1 MMVQCACFANVIFR
15 TFSSQLHDAGNN
27 VVVVSVDFQVKNGEH
42 MSAMEGKGRSSA
54 PHIVWTNAEVLDIV
68 WPPSVDIMG
77 FDGLPSGYKGYTSD
91 FSVFYKLRIL
101 NRESPISYD
110 MSYVVCNDSCIP
122 KRESGD
128 LVLNAA
134 LTDEEVT
141 GINWNQSDTPS
152 QDLSLLLMII
162 FGLLG
167 GLILNC
173 MPCVFPVILMKIFAL
188 VKISSTQKQS
198 VRIHGLSSALG
209 VVSVFI
215 FLGTTLTVLRPVV
228 SGLGWGFHMQNPL
241 VVYAMLIIFLACSLH
256 FWGLLKLNIRGLP
269 RIKIP
274 AQSGYVMSF
283 FSGALSALTSSACV
297 GPLSGVAVAGAL
309 LNSSMVCSLAIFTAI
324 GIGASIPFICVAA
337 FSHVVEKLPKP
348 GRWLSI
354 LEEFMGF
361 AMLLSCAWP
370 IWILL
375 SQISQ
380 VRFVLVIM
388 CCIGATMFVWLLK
401 KLGRSKRLAYIALT
415 GICANVITGGYYASS
430 SQRIHSE
437 IQWIDYSDKILD
449 DAKIWKAAIF
459 LDFTASW
466 CLNCQFNETV
476 FDDEDIILEF
486 KKRNIKAVKCDW
498 TNRDEQITRLI
509 REYGAAAVPLYIY
522 YPGNGKDFIVLPSI
536 LTKQTILDAFA
547 KGDAR

>member
-1 MMVQCACFANVIFR
+1 MVPYACLASVTFR
-15 TFSSQLHDAGNN
+15 TLFDQPI
-27 VVVVSVDFQVKNGEH
+27 VIVSADFHVKDGEH
-42 MSAMEGKGRSSA
+42 MSALEGKGRSSA
-54 PHIVWTNAEVLDIV
+54 PRITWTNAEVLDTV

-77 FDGLPSGYKGYTSD
+77 LDGLPSGYKGYTSD

-101 NRESPISYD
+101 NRDTPVSYD
-110 MSYVVCNDSCIP
+110 VSYVVCNESCIP

-134 LTDEEVT
+134 LTDEE
-141 GINWNQSDTPS
+141 IADIKWNQSDTPS
-152 QDLSLLLMII
+152 QDLNLLTMII
-162 FGLLG
+162 LGLLG
-167 GLILNC
+167 GVILNC

-188 VKISSTQKQS
+188 VKISNEQKQS
-198 VRIHGLSSALG
+198 VRVHGLSSMLG
-209 VVSVFI
+209 MISVFVS
-215 FLGTTLTVLRPVV
+215 LGATLTALRPAV

-241 VVYAMLIIFLACSLH
+241 VVYAMLIIFLVCSLH

-274 AQSGYVMSF
+274 AQSGYVVSF
-283 FSGALSALTSSACV
+283 LGGAIGALASSACV

-309 LNSSMVCSLAIFTAI
+309 LSSSAMRSLAIFTAI
-324 GIGASIPFICVAA
+324 GVGASAPFLGIAI
-337 FSHVVEKLPKP
+337 FPRIISKLPRP
-348 GRWLSI
+348 GKWVST

-361 AMLLSCAWP
+361 AMLLSCVWP

-380 VRFVLVIM
+380 ARFVLIIM
-388 CCIGATMFVWLLK
+388 CCIGATMFAWLLK
-401 KLGRSKRLAYIALT
+401 KLGRKKNFAYVTLT
-415 GICANVITGGYYASS
+415 GICVSIIAGGYYASS
-430 SQRIHSE
+430 PQRTHTE
-437 IQWIDYSDKILD
+437 IQWVDYSDKVLD

-486 KKRNIKAVKCDW
+486 QKRNIKAVKCDW
-498 TNRDEQITRLI
+498 TNRDERITKLI
-509 REYGAAAVPLYIY
+509 REYGAAAVPLYVY
-522 YPGNGKDFIVLPSI
+522 YPGDGKDFIVLPSM